1 MDFLAG
7 KAPASIDEGAP
18 MATHFQADASRRGA
32 VVGAAIV
39 PHAPQF
45 LTLPE
50 TEDRAQVGRV
60 HAAMRELGDRFRAL
74 DPDLVI
80 VISNAHCDDFV
91 VRCVPAFMVHCGGR
105 AQGSGGHAGWW
116 PIDGAAGDALVRE
129 LLDLGFDPA
138 FTLDAAL
145 GTAFTIP
152 LDFCGFPR
160 EAPFLPV
167 FVNAYVPP
175 QPTPERCF
183 AFGRALGLALE
194 RIGRRAVILA
204 SGGLSHYPGTP
215 LYPHPDLAT
224 DRIIFE
230 RLAAGNLRY
239 LLSLDGAALDRTGN
253 VECRALQILA
263 GMIGDRPPQTALLE
277 PSWHHIYAVVGWTDL
292 APLPARQPHYP
303 ATAPERSALAAAIFA
318 LIADGEARAAF
329 RRDPGLFATRCG
341 LAEDERAALAALD
354 CAALRDRFQINPML
368 LYQLAQHL
376 PPGG

>member
-1 MDFLAG
+1 MSNSPVQKG
-7 KAPASIDEGAP
+7 I
-18 MATHFQADASRRGA
+18 
-32 VVGAAIV
+32 VGAAIV

-50 TEDRAQVGRV
+50 TEDKAQVARV
-60 HAAMRELGDRFRAL
+60 NAAMHQIGEQFRAL

-91 VRCVPAFMVHCGGR
+91 VRCVPAFALHCGAR
-105 AQGSGGHAGWW
+105 AQGSGRHSGWW
-116 PIDGAAGDALVRE
+116 PIDGAAGYALVKE
-129 LLDLGFDPA
+129 LLDAGFDPA

-152 LDFCGFPR
+152 LDFCGYRR
-160 EAPFLPV
+160 ETPFLPV

-183 AFGRALGLALE
+183 AFGRALARALE
-194 RIGRRAVILA
+194 RLGRRAVVLA

-230 RLAAGNLRY
+230 RLAAGNLCY
-239 LLSLDGAALDRTGN
+239 LLSLDAAALDRTGN

-263 GMIGDRPPQTALLE
+263 GAIGDRPPQVSLFE

-292 APLPARQPHYP
+292 APAAAATPHYP
-303 ATAPERSALAAAIFA
+303 ATEPARSALAAAIFA
-318 LIADGEARAAF
+318 LVSDPAAREQFHRDRGGFAARFELPADEG
-329 RRDPGLFATRCG
+329 T
-341 LAEDERAALAALD
+341 ALAALD
-354 CAALRDRFQINPML
+354 RDALRERFRINPML
-368 LYQLAQHL
+368 LYQMEQRLAS
-376 PPGG
+376 